1 MPRNGDL
8 PASPRRLAPGRGPRR
23 KSTPESLGD
32 LLPRLLDEV
41 GLGATAKA
49 VAVIRAWDEA
59 LGPEFAEH
67 CRPDGVRNGVIH
79 ARVRDSSWMQALQ
92 LEKPA
97 IFARLRAL
105 LGEDA
110 PRDLRLRIGPVD

>member
-1 MPRNGDL
+1 VARDGDS
-8 PASPRRLAPGRGPRR
+8 AFRPRRSAPTRTARRSGP
-23 KSTPESLGD
+23 PESVAD

-41 GLGATAKA
+41 GLGATAQA

-59 LGPEFAEH
+59 VGPTFAEH

-97 IFARLRAL
+97 IFARLRAQ
-105 LGEDA
+105 LGEAA
-110 PRDLRLRIGPVD
+110 PRDMRLRIGSVD